1 MNLSDFEQLM
11 DLIEWGDELPE
22 EKVLP
27 YMLRAAL
34 FHHWD
39 EIPEQVR
46 GVMAVVTARL
56 RQKALMERLCDMS
69 TDRVL
74 H

>member
-11 DLIEWGDELPE
+11 DLIEWGDDLPD

-39 EIPEQVR
+39 EIPEEVQ
-46 GVMAVVTARL
+46 GVMAVVSARL
-56 RQKALMERLCDMS
+56 RQKALMERLRDMS
-69 TDRVL
+69 ADRVL